1 MKCGYSKKCIN
12 PPIGIPI
19 AGSYEIAH
27 SKDIIDDLHA
37 RAVAF
42 SDGETSS
49 VIISVDLCH
58 METEEQNLCRK
69 RISDKTGIDQDA
81 ILILC
86 THTHAGP
93 YSKVTQHVIDLDPT
107 SVPLING
114 YVQFLTEQI
123 VESAI
128 EAYEN
133 LLPSKLFSASGKA
146 ENVSNVRR
154 YLMKDGTTITNPGVH
169 NPDILS
175 PLGEPNN
182 TVKLLKVVREG
193 GKDLYIV
200 NFGMHATTVH
210 GRTYISADY
219 PGVVCATLEKALDAE
234 SMFIQSAEGDV
245 VQINTLPS
253 KEILELNRRDDENL
267 SKNKLVAIYSGQV
280 IAGEV
285 LKIHN
290 LAKEVTDG
298 SVAFKKCELKI
309 PSNKTGGNYA
319 DALKIDKLYQA
330 GRHHE
335 LPYEGMALVTLVANA
350 QRIIRMQNEPNHYT
364 YYAHVVS
371 VGDYAFVGLPG
382 EPFTE
387 IRNRIDASSAFSE
400 NTIVCALTNCST
412 QYFPSTKAFS
422 EGGYEVA
429 TTSIGPGSDDVV
441 VDVVNVA
448 LKELKNTFLKGD
460 L

>member
-19 AGSYEIAH
+19 AGSYEIAY
-27 SKDIIDDLHA
+27 SKGIIDDLYA

-42 SDGETSS
+42 SDGGTSA
-49 VIISVDLCH
+49 VIVSVDVCH
-58 METEEQNLCRK
+58 MRSEECSFCRK
-69 RISDKTGIDQDA
+69 QISEKTGIDYDA

-93 YSKVTQHVIDLDPT
+93 HTYVTQNMIDANHDNEA
-107 SVPLING
+107 LILG
-114 YVQFLTEQI
+114 YVDFLVKKI

-133 LLPSKLFSASGKA
+133 LLPSELFSASGKA

-154 YLMKDGTTITNPGVH
+154 YLMKDGTTVTNPGVH

-193 GKDLYIV
+193 GKDIYIV

-234 SMFIQSAEGDV
+234 AMFIQGAEGDV

-253 KEILELNRRDDENL
+253 KEILELNRRDNENL
-267 SKNKLVAIYSGQV
+267 SKNKLVAVYSGQV

-290 LAKEVTDG
+290 LAKEVADG
-298 SVAFKKCELKI
+298 AVSFKKCELKI
-309 PSNKTGGNYA
+309 PANKSGGNYE
-319 DALKIDKLYQA
+319 DALKIDALYQA

-335 LPYEGMALVTLVANA
+335 LPYKGMTLVTVLANA
-350 QRIIRMQNEPNHYT
+350 QRLIRMRNEPDYYT
-364 YYAHVVS
+364 YYAYVLT
-371 VGDYAFVGLPG
+371 VGDFAFVGLPG

-387 IRNRIDASSAFSE
+387 IRNRIDALSPFSD
-400 NTIVCALTNCST
+400 NTVVCALTNCAT
-412 QYFPSTKAFS
+412 QYFPTTKAFS

-429 TTSIGPGSDDVV
+429 STSIGPGSDDVI
-441 VDVVNVA
+441 VNTVYSA
-448 LKELKNTFLKGD
+448 LKELKN
-460 L
+460 